1 MEITA
6 VRSYLA
12 IKFGNVYIRTRLIE
26 GEFPNYRRVIP
37 TDFQCSITVGRSEFT
52 GAVERASIVAKD
64 AQYNVINFV
73 FGDGEIHL
81 MSQNPDYGTIEDYV
95 ACQMTGEPLEIS
107 FNGKFILD
115 ILKHCHDDEV
125 VLNTRQN
132 SPMLVQDKG
141 NEASVFVVTPM
152 RTK

>member
-1 MEITA
+1 
-6 VRSYLA
+6 
-12 IKFGNVYIRTRLIE
+12 
-26 GEFPNYRRVIP
+26 
-37 TDFQCSITVGRSEFT
+37 
-52 GAVERASIVAKD
+52 
-64 AQYNVINFV
+64 
-73 FGDGEIHL
+73 

-115 ILKHCHDDEV
+115 ILKHCHDDKV

-141 NEASVFVVTPM
+141 DEASVFVVTPM

>member
-1 MEITA
+1 
-6 VRSYLA
+6 
-12 IKFGNVYIRTRLIE
+12 
-26 GEFPNYRRVIP
+26 
-37 TDFQCSITVGRSEFT
+37 
-52 GAVERASIVAKD
+52 
-64 AQYNVINFV
+64 
-73 FGDGEIHL
+73 
-81 MSQNPDYGTIEDYV
+81 
-95 ACQMTGEPLEIS
+95 MTGEPLEIS